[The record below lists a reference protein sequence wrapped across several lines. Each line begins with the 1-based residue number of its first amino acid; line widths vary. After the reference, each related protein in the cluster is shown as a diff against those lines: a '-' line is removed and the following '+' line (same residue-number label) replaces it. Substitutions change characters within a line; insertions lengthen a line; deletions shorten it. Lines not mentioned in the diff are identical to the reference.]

1 MCLVPEFLDASVRE
15 FLDGVASEAP
25 APGAGSVAALVA
37 AAAAGLAAMVA
48 RGSPDWDE
56 SGAAVAQAET
66 LRERLTPLAP
76 DDAEAWEAALAA
88 LGLPADLEP
97 EARNTL
103 LAEAL
108 ARAAALPLA
117 IADAAADVAQLAATC
132 AEQGSPAFRADAA
145 AAAMLAEGAARAAAH
160 LVEINLTVTAEDERL
175 VRARRAADDA
185 AAASGRALA
194 AVGET

>member
-1 MCLVPEFLDASVRE
+1 VAGFLDASVRE
-15 FLDGVASEAP
+15 FLDGVAADAS

-56 SGAAVAQAET
+56 AGAVVAQAEM
-66 LRERLTPLAP
+66 LRERLTPMAP

-88 LGLPADLEP
+88 LGLPADLEA

-103 LAEAL
+103 LAETL
-108 ARAAALPLA
+108 ERAAALPLA
-117 IADAAADVAQLAATC
+117 IAAAAADVAQLAATC
-132 AEQGSPAFRADAA
+132 AEHGNPALRPDAA

-160 LVEINLTVTAEDERL
+160 LVEINLTVTAEDERV

-194 AVGET
+194 GLGET